1 MRSLLIVG
9 AGTYALLAYEIA
21 SDMKLFEK
29 ISFVDDNK
37 TQSPIGDDIAGR
49 IEDLQTISK
58 HYTDM
63 IVAIG
68 NPEVRANLLER
79 IKKETRLNIATLVS
93 PRAYIAP
100 SAEISE
106 GVIVEPFAVI
116 HTLCIIKKGCFISAG
131 AVINHES
138 ICEECVHVDC
148 NATVL
153 GYSTVPAKTKVLSGM
168 VYPKL

>member
-1 MRSLLIVG
+1 MIVG

-21 SDMKLFEK
+21 YDMKQFDK
-29 ISFVDDNK
+29 IDFVDDHK
-37 TQSPIGDDIAGR
+37 AKAPTGDMIVGKID
-49 IEDLQTISK
+49 DLCNLSCTYS
-58 HYTDM
+58 DV

-68 NPEVRANLLER
+68 NPDVRQHLLER
-79 IKKETRLNIATLVS
+79 IKSETNLNIVTLLS
-93 PRAYIAP
+93 PRAYVAP
-100 SAEISE
+100 SAQILE
-106 GVIVEPFAVI
+106 GVIVEPLSVI
-116 HTLCIIKKGCFISAG
+116 HTSCVIKRGCFISAG

-153 GYSTVPAKTKVLSGM
+153 GYSAVPAKTKVLSGM

>member
-21 SDMKLFEK
+21 SDMKVFEK
-29 ISFVDDNK
+29 ISFIDDTK
-37 TQSPIGDDIAGR
+37 TQSPIGDDIVGR
-49 IEDLQTISK
+49 IEDLHSVSNN
-58 HYTDM
+58 YTDI

-68 NPEVRANLLER
+68 NPEVRLNLLER
-79 IKKETRLNIATLVS
+79 IKKETRLNIAALIS
-93 PRAYIAP
+93 PKAYIAP

-106 GVIVEPFAVI
+106 GVVVEPFAVV
-116 HTLCIIKKGCFISAG
+116 HTACVIKRGCFISAG

-148 NATVL
+148 NATVS
-153 GYSTVPAKTKVLSGM
+153 GYATVPAGTKVLSGT
-168 VYPKL
+168 VFPKM